1 VEETALKR
9 LRTNQ
14 VTILLTSNE
23 RKKGEKKKMNRKER
37 KESTGQEHLVG
48 SEGVVECV
56 GT

>member
-1 VEETALKR
+1 MKEKR
-9 LRTNQ
+9 A
-14 VTILLTSNE
+14 
-23 RKKGEKKKMNRKER
+23 KKKMNRKER